1 MPWRCDQQLF
11 TRPTPACVCLQ
22 CLENPCTQ
30 DLFCTLPV
38 ALCHDHEESLC
49 PCRRGRY
56 ADPFSPMDQSVAFH
70 RPEPGENIVMRDA
83 EKFSKFSGCGKTYG
97 DAGWRKTEGYAPI
110 HFQEDLDRRLEDIV
124 MFICGHPIIGVLGVR
139 WKKGVV
145 LITPPLSSSRPAL
158 LRASPRGRRSQPRHP
173 LQSVR
178 VRPS

>member
-56 ADPFSPMDQSVAFH
+56 TEPFCAVDQPVPLH
-70 RPEPGENIVMRDA
+70 RPEPGQDVVVGDT
-83 EKFSKFSGCGKTYG
+83 EKFCEFSGCRETCG
-97 DAGWRKTEGYAPI
+97 DAVRRKTDGYLPVFFEEDPDSRIDYLVMLMDGHLITEVLAFGGEKEGRSGYAAS
-110 HFQEDLDRRLEDIV
+110 F
-124 MFICGHPIIGVLGVR
+124 FISPR
-139 WKKGVV
+139 
-145 LITPPLSSSRPAL
+145 SSSGISSR
-158 LRASPRGRRSQPRHP
+158 
-173 LQSVR
+173 
-178 VRPS
+178 